1 MFIWRTVNLGKVD
14 TKGVDMSVRA
24 IYRIHDRHTLE
35 LSGSYSWQDV
45 LNHTDENSVN
55 YGKQIAYMPHHTGSA
70 AIGWQNPWVNLSLH
84 GAGVSSRWA
93 NNNHYEG
100 TDIAG
105 YWEMGVTAY
114 RTYRNWEVRADVK
127 NLLDKQYEI
136 VGHYP
141 MPGISWQV
149 SLKYS
154 F

>member
-1 MFIWRTVNLGKVD
+1 MFIWRTVNLAKVD
-14 TKGVDMSVRA
+14 TKGVDMSLKA
-24 IYRIHDRHTLE
+24 TYRIHDRQTLE
-35 LSGSYSWQDV
+35 VRASYSWQDV
-45 LNHTDENSVN
+45 VNHTDESSVN
-55 YGKQIAYMPHHTGSA
+55 YGKQIAYMPHHTASA

-84 GAGVSSRWA
+84 GAGVSRRWA

-105 YWEMGVTAY
+105 YWDMGLTAY
-114 RTYRNWEVRADVK
+114 RAFHHWEVRADVK